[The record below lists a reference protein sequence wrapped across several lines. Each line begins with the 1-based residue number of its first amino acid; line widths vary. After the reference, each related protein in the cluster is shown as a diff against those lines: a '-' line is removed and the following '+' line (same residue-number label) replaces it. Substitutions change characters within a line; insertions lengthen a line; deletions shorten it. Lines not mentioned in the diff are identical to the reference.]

1 LLFRTANTVDHIPKP
16 DEETPCRPAIPS
28 EHSIATRTVEQIYR
42 PPLIRMIQ
50 NPRNLQ
56 PIQTTHTHNQK
67 PNHKMGLFETLRA
80 KLEIYRLEQR
90 YTRRDKRSTWV
101 SGAQYVD
108 GEYVYG
114 NESTVTSPT
123 SSTSSRGSGFT
134 GKMAGVKVAEVF
146 SSGRGGDKRRSK
158 VW

>member
-1 LLFRTANTVDHIPKP
+1 
-16 DEETPCRPAIPS
+16 
-28 EHSIATRTVEQIYR
+28 
-42 PPLIRMIQ
+42 
-50 NPRNLQ
+50 
-56 PIQTTHTHNQK
+56 
-67 PNHKMGLFETLRA
+67 MGLIDSLRA

-114 NESTVTSPT
+114 NESTVSSPT
-123 SSTSSRGSGFT
+123 SSTNSGSSKGSGFT

-146 SSGRGGDKRRSK
+146 SGRGGDRRSK

>member
-1 LLFRTANTVDHIPKP
+1 MTKHCPPI
-16 DEETPCRPAIPS
+16 RPAPIQV
-28 EHSIATRTVEQIYR
+28 HK
-42 PPLIRMIQ
+42 Q
-50 NPRNLQ
+50 NP
-56 PIQTTHTHNQK
+56 
-67 PNHKMGLFETLRA
+67 KMGLFETLRA

-101 SGAQYVD
+101 SGAQYVN

-146 SSGRGGDKRRSK
+146 SSKGDRRRSK

>member
-1 LLFRTANTVDHIPKP
+1 
-16 DEETPCRPAIPS
+16 
-28 EHSIATRTVEQIYR
+28 
-42 PPLIRMIQ
+42 
-50 NPRNLQ
+50 
-56 PIQTTHTHNQK
+56 
-67 PNHKMGLFETLRA
+67 MGLLDSLRA

-114 NESTVTSPT
+114 NESTVSSPT
-123 SSTSSRGSGFT
+123 SSTNSGGSGSSKSNSSGGFS
-134 GKMAGVKVAEVF
+134 GKFAGVKVAEVF
-146 SSGRGGDKRRSK
+146 SSSGRGGDRRSK

>member
-1 LLFRTANTVDHIPKP
+1 
-16 DEETPCRPAIPS
+16 
-28 EHSIATRTVEQIYR
+28 
-42 PPLIRMIQ
+42 MIQ
-50 NPRNLQ
+50 HPRNVQ

-134 GKMAGVKVAEVF
+134 GKMAGIKVAEVF

>member
-1 LLFRTANTVDHIPKP
+1 MTKHCPPI
-16 DEETPCRPAIPS
+16 RPA
-28 EHSIATRTVEQIYR
+28 
-42 PPLIRMIQ
+42 
-50 NPRNLQ
+50 
-56 PIQTTHTHNQK
+56 PIHVHKQ
-67 PNHKMGLFETLRA
+67 NHKMGLFETLRA

-101 SGAQYVD
+101 SGAQYVN

-123 SSTSSRGSGFT
+123 SSTSSRGGGFT

-146 SSGRGGDKRRSK
+146 SSKGDRRRSK

>member
-1 LLFRTANTVDHIPKP
+1 MTKHCPPI
-16 DEETPCRPAIPS
+16 RPAPIHVPV
-28 EHSIATRTVEQIYR
+28 HK
-42 PPLIRMIQ
+42 Q
-50 NPRNLQ
+50 NHR
-56 PIQTTHTHNQK
+56 
-67 PNHKMGLFETLRA
+67 MGLFETLRA

-101 SGAQYVD
+101 SGAQYVN

-123 SSTSSRGSGFT
+123 SSTSSRGGGFT

-146 SSGRGGDKRRSK
+146 SSKGDRRRSK

>member
-1 LLFRTANTVDHIPKP
+1 
-16 DEETPCRPAIPS
+16 
-28 EHSIATRTVEQIYR
+28 
-42 PPLIRMIQ
+42 
-50 NPRNLQ
+50 
-56 PIQTTHTHNQK
+56 
-67 PNHKMGLFETLRA
+67 MGLIDSLRA

-114 NESTVTSPT
+114 NESTVSSPT
-123 SSTSSRGSGFT
+123 SSTSSKGSGFS

-146 SSGRGGDKRRSK
+146 TGRGGDRRSK

>member
-1 LLFRTANTVDHIPKP
+1 MTRQAPPILPAPIHI
-16 DEETPCRPAIPS
+16 
-28 EHSIATRTVEQIYR
+28 H
-42 PPLIRMIQ
+42 
-50 NPRNLQ
+50 
-56 PIQTTHTHNQK
+56 K
-67 PNHKMGLFETLRA
+67 PNQKMGLFETLRA

-90 YTRRDKRSTWV
+90 CTRRDKRSTWV
-101 SGAQYVD
+101 SGAQYVN

-123 SSTSSRGSGFT
+123 SSTSSRGGGFT

-146 SSGRGGDKRRSK
+146 SSKGDRRRSK

>member
-1 LLFRTANTVDHIPKP
+1 
-16 DEETPCRPAIPS
+16 
-28 EHSIATRTVEQIYR
+28 
-42 PPLIRMIQ
+42 
-50 NPRNLQ
+50 
-56 PIQTTHTHNQK
+56 
-67 PNHKMGLFETLRA
+67 MGLIDSLRA

-114 NESTVTSPT
+114 NESTVSSPT
-123 SSTSSRGSGFT
+123 SSTSSRGSGFS

-146 SSGRGGDKRRSK
+146 TGRGGDRRSK

>member
-1 LLFRTANTVDHIPKP
+1 
-16 DEETPCRPAIPS
+16 
-28 EHSIATRTVEQIYR
+28 
-42 PPLIRMIQ
+42 
-50 NPRNLQ
+50 
-56 PIQTTHTHNQK
+56 
-67 PNHKMGLFETLRA
+67 MGLLTSLRA

-114 NESTVTSPT
+114 NESTVSSPT
-123 SSTSSRGSGFT
+123 SSTNSAGSKSSRASGFTGFT

-146 SSGRGGDKRRSK
+146 SSGSGAGRTSGRGDRRSK
-158 VW
+158 AW

>member
-1 LLFRTANTVDHIPKP
+1 MIRQAPPIQAAQIHNHKP
-16 DEETPCRPAIPS
+16 D
-28 EHSIATRTVEQIYR
+28 
-42 PPLIRMIQ
+42 
-50 NPRNLQ
+50 
-56 PIQTTHTHNQK
+56 
-67 PNHKMGLFETLRA
+67 HKMGLFETLRA

-101 SGAQYVD
+101 SGAQYVN

-123 SSTSSRGSGFT
+123 SSTSSRGGGFT

-146 SSGRGGDKRRSK
+146 SSKSDRRRSK
-158 VW
+158 AW